1 MTGLL
6 EFISGL
12 LDGASLLA
20 MALAIGGL
28 MHVLAVAR
36 APWERAALVRRHAD
50 QALRLA
56 ALAAAVLALFRGA
69 KLLLK
74 PVALADDTGAWDWG
88 PFLQTQVFRFGLQ
101 SVIAALV
108 LALGLWW
115 LSRGPSRRGTGTG
128 IAGASPRVRW
138 TVVLVATGLFLLN
151 EAWLSHAVS
160 RVEAAGLLMTVTVV
174 HLIGATVWA
183 GGITHLLLFRR
194 VRDDPEAAAWWP
206 ILVSRFSPVGIVSVA
221 LILGP
226 GVVLAS
232 RYVGDLSGL
241 VGTGYGNL
249 LLVKVVLFVCVLALA
264 SVNFR
269 AARSWHRREQA
280 ALDGRV
286 PGFIEVEIVLASA
299 LLFAAS
305 ALTSFPP
312 SADIPN
318 DRVAPGDMWRMF
330 SPKVPHLAGPQAIMI
345 DAPELTD
352 PVTGMMGQKPDLSWD
367 RFNHNISGVIVLV
380 MAVLA
385 FIDRLGRVR
394 WARHW
399 PLMFMVFA
407 VLIFVFSNPTEF
419 PLGDLGF
426 WDSVRDAQVVQH
438 WLAALVVLG
447 LGWFEW
453 RARRGGFG
461 RWDLRYVFPIL
472 AIVGGIILLTHSHNI
487 SELWEDFLTQSTH
500 VAMGV
505 LAVVAG
511 CARWLELRAPPSQD
525 RVAGMA
531 AAGAMFL
538 VGLILLFYVDPGD
551 RETWNSL
558 P

>member
-12 LDGASLLA
+12 LDGASLIA
-20 MALAIGGL
+20 MALAVGGL
-28 MHVLAVAR
+28 TYVLAVAR
-36 APWERAALVRRHAD
+36 APWDAAVLMRRHAI
-50 QALRLA
+50 QVLNLA
-56 ALAAAVLALFRGA
+56 ALAAATLAVFRGA

-74 PVALADDTGAWDWG
+74 PIALADETGAWEWG
-88 PFLQTQVFRFGLQ
+88 PFLQTQVFRFGRQ
-101 SVIAALV
+101 SVIAALA
-108 LALGLWW
+108 LALGIWW
-115 LSRGPSRRGTGTG
+115 LSRRPSSKGTGTG
-128 IAGASPRVRW
+128 MAGASPCFRW
-138 TVVLVATGLFLLN
+138 AVVLAATGLFLVN

-160 RVEAAGLLMTVTVV
+160 RVEAAGLLMTLTVV
-174 HLIGATVWA
+174 HLIGATVWS

-194 VRDDPEAAAWWP
+194 LRGDPEAAAWWP
-206 ILVSRFSPVGIVSVA
+206 VLVSRFSPLGIVSVA

-226 GVVLAS
+226 GVILAS
-232 RYVGDLSGL
+232 RYVGDLTGL

-249 LLVKVVLFVCVLALA
+249 LLVKIVLFVCVLALA
-264 SVNFR
+264 AVNFR
-269 AARSWHRREQA
+269 AARSWRRRERP

-345 DAPELTD
+345 DAPERID
-352 PVTGMMGQKPDLSWD
+352 PATGQMGQKPDLSWD

-380 MAVLA
+380 MAALA
-385 FIDRLGRVR
+385 FLDRLGNVR
-394 WARHW
+394 WARQW

-426 WDSVRDAQVVQH
+426 WDSARDAEVVQH
-438 WLAALVVLG
+438 WLAALVALG

-453 RARRGGFG
+453 RARRSGFG
-461 RWDLRYVFPIL
+461 RWDLRYVFPVL

-487 SELWEDFLTQSTH
+487 SELWQDFLTQSTH

-505 LAVVAG
+505 LAVVVG
-511 CARWLELRAPPSQD
+511 CARWLELRSPPPQD
-525 RVAGMA
+525 RMAGMA

-551 RETWNSL
+551 HVTWNSL